1 MEKRVVVEASVWVNW
16 LRPSETHHTPSSM
29 WMEQYHSTKGLLV
42 IPTFLLVEVAASISR
57 LTGESR
63 QAKETV
69 RQIVAINII
78 QIVGMDNELI
88 QATVDIAADLRL
100 RAGDAIY
107 VAVAHRLN
115 IPLISWDREQVQK
128 AGTLVAA

>member
-1 MEKRVVVEASVWVNW
+1 
-16 LRPSETHHTPSSM
+16 M